1 MPSLPNAAD
10 LPAAPRVVVVAG
22 GASGIGAACCTRFAA
37 AGDRVVVLDLAD
49 PSNLS
54 LPAGASA
61 LRVDV
66 RDSAACDAAIGGVVA
81 EHGGIGAL
89 VNAAGVITRATAL
102 DTTDEDWHRQF
113 AVNVDGTFFLS
124 RAVTRAMVETGA
136 GGAIVNIASMWG
148 TVGGT
153 GHAAYCAAKGAVVQL
168 TRAMAL
174 DHAGAGV
181 RINAVCP
188 GEVDTPMLRAGGRA
202 AALSDAE
209 IAALGSSSIPLG
221 RVASPGEIASV
232 IEFLASPG
240 ASYMTGAIVAVDAGC
255 TAA

>member
-1 MPSLPNAAD
+1 MPSPHSSD
-10 LPAAPRVVVVAG
+10 PSVSRRVVVVAG
-22 GASGIGAACCTRFAA
+22 GASGIGAACAARFAA
-37 AGDRVVVLDLAD
+37 AGDRVVVVDVAD
-49 PSNLS
+49 PSGLA
-54 LPAGASA
+54 LPADASA
-61 LRVDV
+61 LQVDV
-66 RDSAACDAAIGGVVA
+66 RDSSACDAAIDAVVA
-81 EHGGIGAL
+81 QHGALAVL

-102 DTTDEDWHRQF
+102 DTTDEEWHRQF

-124 RAVTRAMVETGA
+124 RAVTRAMVASG

-174 DHAGAGV
+174 DHARAGV

-202 AALSDAE
+202 EALTDAQ

-221 RVASPGEIASV
+221 RVASPDEIASV
-232 IEFLASPG
+232 IEFLASPA
-240 ASYMTGAIVAVDAGC
+240 ASYMAGAIVAVDAGC

>member
-1 MPSLPNAAD
+1 MPAD
-10 LPAAPRVVVVAG
+10 
-22 GASGIGAACCTRFAA
+22 
-37 AGDRVVVLDLAD
+37 
-49 PSNLS
+49 
-54 LPAGASA
+54 ASA
-61 LRVDV
+61 LRIDV
-66 RDSAACDAAIGGVVA
+66 RDSAACDDAIERVRAQHRRVD
-81 EHGGIGAL
+81 AL

-102 DTTDEDWHRQF
+102 DTSDDEWHRQF

-124 RAVTRAMVETGA
+124 RAAARVMIANG
-136 GGAIVNIASMWG
+136 GGAIVNIGSMWG

-174 DHAGAGV
+174 DHARAGV

-202 AALSDAE
+202 EALSDAQ
-209 IAALGSSSIPLG
+209 ISALGSSSIPLG
-221 RVASPGEIASV
+221 RVAAPDEIASV
-232 IEFLASPG
+232 IEFLASPA
-240 ASYMTGAIVAVDAGC
+240 ASYMAGAIVAVDAGC

>member
-1 MPSLPNAAD
+1 M
-10 LPAAPRVVVVAG
+10 PAAHSTDQPASRRVVVVAG
-22 GASGIGAACCTRFAA
+22 GASGIGAACTARFTR

-49 PSNLS
+49 PSAFALS
-54 LPAGASA
+54 GDASA
-61 LRVDV
+61 LRLDV
-66 RDSAACDAAIGGVVA
+66 RDSRACDAAVRRVVA
-81 EHGGIGAL
+81 DHGRVDAL

-102 DTTDEDWHRQF
+102 ETTDDEWHRQF

-124 RAVTRAMVETGA
+124 RAAAREMIASG

-148 TVGGT
+148 TVGGP

-174 DHAGAGV
+174 DHARAGV
-181 RINAVCP
+181 RVNAVCP

-209 IAALGSSSIPLG
+209 IAAIGTTSIPLG
-221 RVASPGEIASV
+221 RVAAPDEIASV
-232 IEFLASPG
+232 IEFLASPA
-240 ASYMTGAIVAVDAGC
+240 ASYMAGAIVAVDAGC

>member
-1 MPSLPNAAD
+1 MP
-10 LPAAPRVVVVAG
+10 APISTVAPIPSRRVVVVAG
-22 GASGIGAACCTRFAA
+22 GASGIGAACTARFAA
-37 AGDRVVVLDLAD
+37 AGDVVVVVDVAE
-49 PSNLS
+49 PSSLS
-54 LPAGASA
+54 LPPDTSA

-66 RDSAACDAAIGGVVA
+66 RDSAACDAAIVSVVS
-81 EHGGIGAL
+81 EHGSVGAL

-102 DTTDEDWHRQF
+102 DTTDEEWHRQF

-124 RAVTRAMVETGA
+124 RAVTRAMVANG

-174 DHAGAGV
+174 DHARAGV
-181 RINAVCP
+181 RVNAVCP
-188 GEVDTPMLRAGGRA
+188 GEVDTPMLRAGGRTE
-202 AALSDAE
+202 ALSDAQIE
-209 IAALGSSSIPLG
+209 ALGSSSIPLG
-221 RVASPGEIASV
+221 RVASPDEIASV
-232 IEFLASPG
+232 IEFLASPAAG
-240 ASYMTGAIVAVDAGC
+240 YMTGAIVAVDGGC

>member
-1 MPSLPNAAD
+1 MPSPLSTD
-10 LPAAPRVVVVAG
+10 DSRVVVVAG
-22 GASGIGAACCTRFAA
+22 GASGIGAACTARFAA
-37 AGDRVVVLDLAD
+37 AGDRVVVVDIAD
-49 PSNLS
+49 PSHLA
-54 LPAGASA
+54 LPANVSA

-66 RDSAACDAAIGGVVA
+66 RESAACDAAIASVVA
-81 EHGGIGAL
+81 QHGSVGVL

-102 DTTDEDWHRQF
+102 DTTDEEWHRQF

-124 RAVTRAMVETGA
+124 RAVTRAMAANG

-174 DHAGAGV
+174 DHARANV

-202 AALSDAE
+202 APLSDAE
-209 IAALGSSSIPLG
+209 ISTLGSSSIPLG
-221 RVASPGEIASV
+221 RVASPDEVASV
-232 IEFLASPG
+232 IEFLASPA
-240 ASYMTGAIVAVDAGC
+240 ASYMAGAIVAVDGGC

>member
-1 MPSLPNAAD
+1 MPSSLSTDA
-10 LPAAPRVVVVAG
+10 PAARRRVVVVAG
-22 GASGIGAACCTRFAA
+22 GASGIGAACSARFAA
-37 AGDRVVVLDLAD
+37 AGDRVIVVDVAD
-49 PSNLS
+49 PSSLA
-54 LPAGASA
+54 LPADASA

-66 RDSAACDAAIGGVVA
+66 RDSAACDAAIGSVVA
-81 EHGGIGAL
+81 EHGGVGVL

-102 DTTDEDWHRQF
+102 DTSDEEWHRQF

-124 RAVTRAMVETGA
+124 RAATRAMVANG
-136 GGAIVNIASMWG
+136 GGAIINIASMWG

-174 DHAGAGV
+174 DHARDGV
-181 RINAVCP
+181 RVNAVCP

-202 AALSDAE
+202 TALSDAQ
-209 IAALGSSSIPLG
+209 ISALGSSSIPLG
-221 RVASPGEIASV
+221 RVAAPDEIASV
-232 IEFLASPG
+232 IEFLASPA

>member
-1 MPSLPNAAD
+1 MLAR
-10 LPAAPRVVVVAG
+10 RVVVVAG
-22 GASGIGAACCTRFAA
+22 GASGIGAACAARFAA
-37 AGDRVVVLDLAD
+37 AGDRVVVLDVAD
-49 PSNLS
+49 PSTLS
-54 LPAGASA
+54 LPSRASA
-61 LRVDV
+61 LEVDV
-66 RDSAACDAAIGGVVA
+66 RDSAACDAAIASVVE
-81 EHGGIGAL
+81 EHGSVGAL

-102 DTTDEDWHRQF
+102 ETTDEEWHRQF

-124 RAVTRAMVETGA
+124 RAVTRAMVASG

-174 DHAGAGV
+174 DHAQAGV
-181 RINAVCP
+181 RVNAVCP
-188 GEVDTPMLRAGGRA
+188 GEVDTPMLRVGGRA
-202 AALSDAE
+202 RALSDAE
-209 IAALGSSSIPLG
+209 IASLGSRSIPLG
-221 RVASPGEIASV
+221 RVAAPDEIASV
-232 IEFLASPG
+232 IEFLASPA

>member
-1 MPSLPNAAD
+1 MPISRDDSVATR
-10 LPAAPRVVVVAG
+10 RVVVVAG
-22 GASGIGAACCTRFAA
+22 GASGIGAACTTRFAA
-37 AGDRVVVLDLAD
+37 AGDRVVVLDTAD
-49 PSNLS
+49 PAGLS
-54 LPAGASA
+54 LPADASA
-61 LRVDV
+61 VRIDV
-66 RDSAACDAAIGGVVA
+66 RDSAACDDAIERVLA
-81 EHGGIGAL
+81 QHGRLDVL

-102 DTTDEDWHRQF
+102 DTTDDEWHRQF

-124 RAVTRAMVETGA
+124 RAAARAMIANG
-136 GGAIVNIASMWG
+136 GGAIVNIGSMWG

-174 DHAGAGV
+174 DHARAGV

-202 AALSDAE
+202 EALSDAQ
-209 IAALGSSSIPLG
+209 ISALGSSSIPLG
-221 RVASPGEIASV
+221 RVAAPDEIASV
-232 IEFLASPG
+232 IEFLASPA
-240 ASYMTGAIVAVDAGC
+240 ASYMAGAIVAVDAGC

>member
-1 MPSLPNAAD
+1 MPISRDEPVATRRL
-10 LPAAPRVVVVAG
+10 VVVAG
-22 GASGIGAACCTRFAA
+22 GASGIGAACTRRFAA
-37 AGDRVVVLDLAD
+37 AGDRVIVLDAAD
-49 PSNLS
+49 PAGLS
-54 LPAGASA
+54 LPADASS
-61 LRVDV
+61 LRIDV
-66 RDSAACDAAIGGVVA
+66 RDSTACDEAIERVAAQ
-81 EHGGIGAL
+81 HGRVDVL

-102 DTTDEDWHRQF
+102 DTSDDEWHRQF

-124 RAVTRAMVETGA
+124 RAAARVMIANG
-136 GGAIVNIASMWG
+136 GGAIVNIGSMWG

-174 DHAGAGV
+174 DHARAGV

-202 AALSDAE
+202 EALSDAQ
-209 IAALGSSSIPLG
+209 ISALGSSSIPLG
-221 RVASPGEIASV
+221 RVAAPDEIASV
-232 IEFLASPG
+232 IEFLASPA
-240 ASYMTGAIVAVDAGC
+240 ASYMAGAIVAVDAGC

>member
-1 MPSLPNAAD
+1 MPTPLTAAGQNGSR
-10 LPAAPRVVVVAG
+10 RVVVIAG
-22 GASGIGAACCTRFAA
+22 GASGIGAACTARFAA
-37 AGDRVVVLDLAD
+37 AGDRVVVVDVAD
-49 PSNLS
+49 PSSLS
-54 LPAGASA
+54 LPADASA

-66 RDSAACDAAIGGVVA
+66 RDSAACDTAIRSVVA
-81 EHGGIGAL
+81 EHGSVEVL

-102 DTTDEDWHRQF
+102 DTTDEEWHRQF

-124 RAVTRAMVETGA
+124 RAVTRAMVASG

-148 TVGGT
+148 TVGGA

-174 DHAGAGV
+174 DHARAGV

-209 IAALGSSSIPLG
+209 ISALGASSIPLG
-221 RVASPGEIASV
+221 RVASPDEIANV
-232 IEFLASPG
+232 IEFLASPA

>member
-1 MPSLPNAAD
+1 MPSPISRDESVATR
-10 LPAAPRVVVVAG
+10 RVVVVAG
-22 GASGIGAACCTRFAA
+22 GASGIGAACTTRFAA
-37 AGDRVVVLDLAD
+37 AGDRVVVLDAAD
-49 PSNLS
+49 PAGLS
-54 LPAGASA
+54 LPADASA
-61 LRVDV
+61 LRIDV
-66 RDSAACDAAIGGVVA
+66 RDSAACDDAIERVLA
-81 EHGGIGAL
+81 QHGRVDVL

-102 DTTDEDWHRQF
+102 DTTDDEWHRQF

-124 RAVTRAMVETGA
+124 RAAARVMIANG
-136 GGAIVNIASMWG
+136 GGAIVNIGSMWG

-174 DHAGAGV
+174 DHARAGV

-202 AALSDAE
+202 EALSDAQ
-209 IAALGSSSIPLG
+209 ISALGSSSIPLG
-221 RVASPGEIASV
+221 RVAAPDEIASV
-232 IEFLASPG
+232 IEFLASPA
-240 ASYMTGAIVAVDAGC
+240 ASYMAGAIVAVDAGC

>member
-1 MPSLPNAAD
+1 MPSFLSTQ
-10 LPAAPRVVVVAG
+10 PAGSARVVIVAG
-22 GASGIGAACCTRFAA
+22 GASGIGAACTTRFAA
-37 AGDRVVVLDLAD
+37 SGDRVVIIDIAD
-49 PSNLS
+49 PSS
-54 LPAGASA
+54 RALPSTASA
-61 LRVDV
+61 LRVDI
-66 RDSAACDAAIGGVVA
+66 RDSAACDAAIGSIVA
-81 EHGGIGAL
+81 EHGGVDVL
-89 VNAAGVITRATAL
+89 VNAAGVITRADAL
-102 DTTDEDWHRQF
+102 DTSDDEWHRQF

-124 RAVTRAMVETGA
+124 RAVTRVMIEGR

-153 GHAAYCAAKGAVVQL
+153 GHVAYCAAKGAVVQL

-174 DHAGAGV
+174 DHARSGV
-181 RINAVCP
+181 RVNAVCP

-202 AALSDAE
+202 APLGDAE
-209 IAALGSSSIPLG
+209 ISAIGSSSIPIG
-221 RVASPGEIASV
+221 RVADADEIASV

>member
-1 MPSLPNAAD
+1 MPSPLSTGPGVSR
-10 LPAAPRVVVVAG
+10 RVVVVAG
-22 GASGIGAACCTRFAA
+22 GASGIGAACTARFAA
-37 AGDRVVVLDLAD
+37 AGDRVVVIDVAN
-49 PSNLS
+49 PSSLS
-54 LPAGASA
+54 LPADASA

-66 RDSAACDAAIGGVVA
+66 RDSAACDAAIDGIVA
-81 EHGGIGAL
+81 EHGSVGVL

-102 DTTDEDWHRQF
+102 DTADEEWHRQF

-124 RAVTRAMVETGA
+124 RAVTRAMVASG

-174 DHAGAGV
+174 DHARAGV

-188 GEVDTPMLRAGGRA
+188 GEVDTPMLRAGGRE
-202 AALSDAE
+202 AALSDE
-209 IAALGSSSIPLG
+209 QISALGASSIPLG
-221 RVASPGEIASV
+221 RVASPDEIASV
-232 IEFLASPG
+232 IEFLASPA
-240 ASYMTGAIVAVDAGC
+240 ASYMAGAIVAVDAGC

>member
-1 MPSLPNAAD
+1 MPISTDESVATR
-10 LPAAPRVVVVAG
+10 RVVVVAG
-22 GASGIGAACCTRFAA
+22 GASGIGAACTTRFAA
-37 AGDRVVVLDLAD
+37 AGDRVIVVDAAD
-49 PSNLS
+49 PAGLA
-54 LPAGASA
+54 LPADASV
-61 LRVDV
+61 LRLDV
-66 RDSAACDAAIGGVVA
+66 RDSAACDDAIERVRVQHGGVDV
-81 EHGGIGAL
+81 L

-102 DTTDEDWHRQF
+102 DTSDDEWHRQF

-124 RAVTRAMVETGA
+124 RAAARVMIANG
-136 GGAIVNIASMWG
+136 GGAIVNIGSMWG

-174 DHAGAGV
+174 DHARAGV

-202 AALSDAE
+202 QALSDAE
-209 IAALGSSSIPLG
+209 ISALGSSTIPLG
-221 RVASPGEIASV
+221 RVAAPDEIASV
-232 IEFLASPG
+232 IEFLASPA
-240 ASYMTGAIVAVDAGC
+240 ASYMAGAIVAVDAGC

>member
-1 MPSLPNAAD
+1 
-10 LPAAPRVVVVAG
+10 VVVVAG
-22 GASGIGAACCTRFAA
+22 GASGIGAACTARFAA
-37 AGDRVVVLDLAD
+37 AGDRVVVLDVAD
-49 PSNLS
+49 PSTLS
-54 LPAGASA
+54 LPPAAAA
-61 LRVDV
+61 LQLDV
-66 RDSAACDAAIGGVVA
+66 RDSAACDAAIAGIVEAHGGVGV
-81 EHGGIGAL
+81 L

-102 DTTDEDWHRQF
+102 DTSDEEWHRQF

-124 RAVTRAMVETGA
+124 RAVTRAMVAGG

-174 DHAGAGV
+174 DHATQGV
-181 RINAVCP
+181 RVNAVCP

-202 AALSDAE
+202 SALSDAE
-209 IAALGSSSIPLG
+209 IASLGSSSIPLG
-221 RVASPGEIASV
+221 RVAAPDEIASV
-232 IEFLASPG
+232 IEFLASPA

>member
-1 MPSLPNAAD
+1 MPSPLSTAD
-10 LPAAPRVVVVAG
+10 LNAPRRVVVIAG
-22 GASGIGAACCTRFAA
+22 GASGIGAACSARFAA
-37 AGDRVVVLDLAD
+37 AGDRVVVLDIAD
-49 PSNLS
+49 PSGHS
-54 LPAGASA
+54 LPEGASS

-66 RDSAACDAAIGGVVA
+66 RDSAACDAAIDGVVA
-81 EHGGIGAL
+81 EHSGVGVL

-102 DTTDEDWHRQF
+102 ETTDEEWHRQF

-124 RAVTRAMVETGA
+124 RAVTRAMVAGG

-174 DHAGAGV
+174 DHARAGV
-181 RINAVCP
+181 RVNAVCP

-221 RVASPGEIASV
+221 RVASPDEIASV
-232 IEFLASPG
+232 IEFLASPA

>member
-1 MPSLPNAAD
+1 MPSPLSK
-10 LPAAPRVVVVAG
+10 PAGSRRVVVVAG
-22 GASGIGAACCTRFAA
+22 GASGIGAACAARFAA
-37 AGDRVVVLDLAD
+37 AGDRVVILDIAE
-49 PSNLS
+49 PSG

-61 LRVDV
+61 LRVDIRESV
-66 RDSAACDAAIGGVVA
+66 ACDAAIASVAAELGGVDV
-81 EHGGIGAL
+81 L
-89 VNAAGVITRATAL
+89 VNAAGVITRASAL
-102 DTTDEDWHRQF
+102 DTTDDEWHRQF

-124 RAVTRAMVETGA
+124 RAVTRLMVASG

-174 DHAGAGV
+174 DHARERV
-181 RINAVCP
+181 RVNAVCP

-202 AALSDAE
+202 APLSDAQ
-209 IAALGSSSIPLG
+209 IAALGASAIPLG
-221 RVASPGEIASV
+221 RVASPDEIAGV

>member
-1 MPSLPNAAD
+1 MPSLRSTDESAASR
-10 LPAAPRVVVVAG
+10 RVVVVAG
-22 GASGIGAACCTRFAA
+22 GASGIGAACTARFAQ
-37 AGDRVVVLDLAD
+37 AGDRVVVLDIAD
-49 PSNLS
+49 PSELS
-54 LPAGASA
+54 VPADVSA
-61 LRVDV
+61 LSVDV
-66 RDSAACDAAIGGVVA
+66 RDSSACDAAIRSVVA
-81 EHGGIGAL
+81 EHGRVDAL

-102 DTTDEDWHRQF
+102 DTTDEEWHRQF

-124 RAVTRAMVETGA
+124 RAVVREMIAR
-136 GGAIVNIASMWG
+136 GGGSIVNIASMWG
-148 TVGGT
+148 TVGGN

-174 DHAGAGV
+174 DHVRAGV

-209 IAALGSSSIPLG
+209 ISAIGSSSIPLG
-221 RVASPGEIASV
+221 RVASPDEIASV
-232 IEFLASPG
+232 IEFLASPS
-240 ASYMTGAIVAVDAGC
+240 ASYMAGAIVAVDAGC